1 MFASK
6 RPPDEEEAL
15 VAGVRDEDHGYCHA
29 QGEEGGH
36 QHQPHHPLLP
46 HTVVA
51 AHPAYHLTTKL
62 REVVT
67 VGLVTVLYG
76 AVEFTCHLFCFAGSI
91 FMFTFEALASNQSI
105 TYEISSLSRV
115 SDSEQE

>member
-1 MFASK
+1 MWKWSYNCYFLLRLKGIEMFASK

-15 VAGVRDEDHGYCHA
+15 VAGVWDEDHGHGHA

-51 AHPAYHLTTKL
+51 AHPAYQLTTKL
-62 REVVT
+62 REVFT
-67 VGLVTVLYG
+67 VGLVTILYG
-76 AVEFTCHLFCFAGSI
+76 AV
-91 FMFTFEALASNQSI
+91 
-105 TYEISSLSRV
+105 
-115 SDSEQE
+115 